1 MSLRFLVMKMPMMLP
16 DMNSHH
22 RPLRDQLD
30 LDFPDRKRK
39 PMSTPYG
46 PYADDFSLEQHKY
59 GPYPPIAEY
68 YKEVYQ
74 MTKKK

>member
-1 MSLRFLVMKMPMMLP
+1 
-16 DMNSHH
+16 
-22 RPLRDQLD
+22 
-30 LDFPDRKRK
+30 
-39 PMSTPYG
+39 MSTPYG
-46 PYADDFSLEQHKY
+46 PYADGFPLEQHKY